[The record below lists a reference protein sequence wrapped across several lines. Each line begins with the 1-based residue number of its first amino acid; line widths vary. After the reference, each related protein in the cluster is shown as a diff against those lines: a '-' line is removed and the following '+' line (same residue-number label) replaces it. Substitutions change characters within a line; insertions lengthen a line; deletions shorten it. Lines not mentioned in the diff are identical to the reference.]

1 MWASLYFQQNFSL
14 NKCYNLTRKWIT
26 VCKEHLKQNWNSCA
40 IFLPTNLYYL
50 HSKLT
55 INLHLQHTVCQ
66 FFYFISFILSRSNFL
81 KISWLIRY
89 MKKITQFWLV
99 KINAVL
105 GNSMQKRVDSVQRS
119 NKQVTNQNNPL
130 FSLSQVT
137 GWLKNFRFRMTFL
150 YKQWCHY
157 VGWQAA

>member
-1 MWASLYFQQNFSL
+1 MDYSLQRTFKTKLEQLCKFFANKFILPSL
-14 NKCYNLTRKWIT
+14 NTDN
-26 VCKEHLKQNWNSCA
+26 
-40 IFLPTNLYYL
+40 
-50 HSKLT
+50 KLT
-55 INLHLQHTVCQ
+55 LTTYSLSV
-66 FFYFISFILSRSNFL
+66 FYFISFILSRSNFL

-119 NKQVTNQNNPL
+119 NKPKQSSL

-137 GWLKNFRFRMTFL
+137 LVDWKFFVLEWLFCISNGVITLVDRRPKNRLQLIFIVHKKYL
-150 YKQWCHY
+150 ES
-157 VGWQAA
+157 

>member
-1 MWASLYFQQNFSL
+1 MDYSLQRTFKTKLEQLCKFFANKFILPSL
-14 NKCYNLTRKWIT
+14 NTDN
-26 VCKEHLKQNWNSCA
+26 
-40 IFLPTNLYYL
+40 
-50 HSKLT
+50 KLT
-55 INLHLQHTVCQ
+55 LTTYSLSV
-66 FFYFISFILSRSNFL
+66 FYFISFILSRSNFL

-137 GWLKNFRFRMTFL
+137 SVDWKIFVLEWLFCISNGVLTLVDRRPKNRLQLILSFT
-150 YKQWCHY
+150 KST
-157 VGWQAA
+157 

>member
-1 MWASLYFQQNFSL
+1 MDYSLQRTFKTKLEQLCKFFANKFILPSL
-14 NKCYNLTRKWIT
+14 NTDN
-26 VCKEHLKQNWNSCA
+26 
-40 IFLPTNLYYL
+40 
-50 HSKLT
+50 KLT
-55 INLHLQHTVCQ
+55 LATYSLSV
-66 FFYFISFILSRSNFL
+66 FYFISFILSRSNFL

-119 NKQVTNQNNPL
+119 NKPKQSSL

-137 GWLKNFRFRMTFL
+137 LVDWKIFVLEWLFCVSNGVITLVDRRPKNRLQLIFIVHKKYL
-150 YKQWCHY
+150 ES
-157 VGWQAA
+157 

>member
-1 MWASLYFQQNFSL
+1 MDYSLQRTFKTKLEQLCKFFVNKFILPSL
-14 NKCYNLTRKWIT
+14 NTDN
-26 VCKEHLKQNWNSCA
+26 
-40 IFLPTNLYYL
+40 
-50 HSKLT
+50 KLT
-55 INLHLQHTVCQ
+55 LATYGLSV
-66 FFYFISFILSRSNFL
+66 FYFISFILSRSNFL

-119 NKQVTNQNNPL
+119 NKPKQSSL

-137 GWLKNFRFRMTFL
+137 LVDWKIFVLEWLFCISNGVITLVDRRPKNRLQLIFIVHKKYL
-150 YKQWCHY
+150 ES
-157 VGWQAA
+157 

>member
-1 MWASLYFQQNFSL
+1 MDYSLQRTFKTKLEQLCNFFANKFILPSL
-14 NKCYNLTRKWIT
+14 NTDN
-26 VCKEHLKQNWNSCA
+26 
-40 IFLPTNLYYL
+40 
-50 HSKLT
+50 KLT
-55 INLHLQHTVCQ
+55 LTTYSLSV
-66 FFYFISFILSRSNFL
+66 FYFISFILSRSNFL

-119 NKQVTNQNNPL
+119 NKPKQSSL

-137 GWLKNFRFRMTFL
+137 LVDWKFFVLEWLFCISNGVITLVDRRPKNRLQLILSFT
-150 YKQWCHY
+150 KST
-157 VGWQAA
+157 

>member
-1 MWASLYFQQNFSL
+1 MDYSLQRTFKTKLEQLCKFFANKFILPSL
-14 NKCYNLTRKWIT
+14 NTDN
-26 VCKEHLKQNWNSCA
+26 
-40 IFLPTNLYYL
+40 
-50 HSKLT
+50 KLT
-55 INLHLQHTVCQ
+55 LATYSLSVT
-66 FFYFISFILSRSNFL
+66 YFISFILSRSNFL

-105 GNSMQKRVDSVQRS
+105 GNSMQKRVDSVQKS

-137 GWLKNFRFRMTFL
+137 LVDWKIFVLEWLFCISNGVITLVDRRPKNRLQLIFIVHKKYL
-150 YKQWCHY
+150 ES
-157 VGWQAA
+157 

>member
-1 MWASLYFQQNFSL
+1 MDYSLQRTFKTKLEQLCKFFANKFILPSL
-14 NKCYNLTRKWIT
+14 NTDN
-26 VCKEHLKQNWNSCA
+26 
-40 IFLPTNLYYL
+40 
-50 HSKLT
+50 KLT
-55 INLHLQHTVCQ
+55 LATYSLSV
-66 FFYFISFILSRSNFL
+66 FYFISFILSRSNFL

-119 NKQVTNQNNPL
+119 NKPKQSSL

-137 GWLKNFRFRMTFL
+137 LVDWKFFVLEWLFCISNGVITLVDRRPKNRLQLILSFT
-150 YKQWCHY
+150 KST
-157 VGWQAA
+157 

>member
-1 MWASLYFQQNFSL
+1 MDYSLQRTFKTKLEQLCKFFANKFILPSL
-14 NKCYNLTRKWIT
+14 NTDN
-26 VCKEHLKQNWNSCA
+26 
-40 IFLPTNLYYL
+40 
-50 HSKLT
+50 KLT
-55 INLHLQHTVCQ
+55 LATYSLSVT
-66 FFYFISFILSRSNFL
+66 YFISFILSRSNFL

-105 GNSMQKRVDSVQRS
+105 GNSVQKRVDSVQRS

-137 GWLKNFRFRMTFL
+137 LVDWKIFVLEWLFCISNGVITLVDRRPKNRLQLIFIVHKKYL
-150 YKQWCHY
+150 ES
-157 VGWQAA
+157 

>member
-1 MWASLYFQQNFSL
+1 MDYSLQRTFKTKLEQLCKFFANKFILPSL
-14 NKCYNLTRKWIT
+14 NTDN
-26 VCKEHLKQNWNSCA
+26 
-40 IFLPTNLYYL
+40 
-50 HSKLT
+50 KLT
-55 INLHLQHTVCQ
+55 LATYSLSV
-66 FFYFISFILSRSNFL
+66 FYFISFILSRSNFL

-119 NKQVTNQNNPL
+119 NKPKQSSL

-137 GWLKNFRFRMTFL
+137 LVDWKFFVLEWLFCISNGVITLVDRRPKNRLQLIFIVHKKYL
-150 YKQWCHY
+150 ES
-157 VGWQAA
+157 

>member
-1 MWASLYFQQNFSL
+1 MDYSLQRTFKTKLEQLCKFFANKFILPSL
-14 NKCYNLTRKWIT
+14 NTDN
-26 VCKEHLKQNWNSCA
+26 
-40 IFLPTNLYYL
+40 
-50 HSKLT
+50 KLT
-55 INLHLQHTVCQ
+55 LATYSLSVT
-66 FFYFISFILSRSNFL
+66 YFISFILSRSNFL

-137 GWLKNFRFRMTFL
+137 LVDWKIFVLEWLFCISSGVITLVDRRPKNRLQLIFIVHKKYL
-150 YKQWCHY
+150 ES
-157 VGWQAA
+157 

>member
-1 MWASLYFQQNFSL
+1 MDYSLQRTFKTKLEQLCKFFANKFILPSL
-14 NKCYNLTRKWIT
+14 NTDN
-26 VCKEHLKQNWNSCA
+26 
-40 IFLPTNLYYL
+40 
-50 HSKLT
+50 KLT
-55 INLHLQHTVCQ
+55 LATYSLSV
-66 FFYFISFILSRSNFL
+66 FYFISFILSRSNFL

-119 NKQVTNQNNPL
+119 NKPKQSSL

-137 GWLKNFRFRMTFL
+137 LVDWKIFVLEWLFCISNGVITLVDRQPKNRLQLIFIVHKKYL
-150 YKQWCHY
+150 ES
-157 VGWQAA
+157 

>member
-1 MWASLYFQQNFSL
+1 MDYSLQRTFKTKLEQLCKFFANKFILPSL
-14 NKCYNLTRKWIT
+14 NTDN
-26 VCKEHLKQNWNSCA
+26 
-40 IFLPTNLYYL
+40 
-50 HSKLT
+50 KLT
-55 INLHLQHTVCQ
+55 LATYSLSV
-66 FFYFISFILSRSNFL
+66 FYFISFILSRSNFL

-137 GWLKNFRFRMTFL
+137 SVDWKIFVLEWLFCISNGVTTLVDRRPKINFIVHKKYL
-150 YKQWCHY
+150 ES
-157 VGWQAA
+157 

>member
-1 MWASLYFQQNFSL
+1 MDYSLQRTFKTKLEQLCKFFANKFILPSL
-14 NKCYNLTRKWIT
+14 NTDN
-26 VCKEHLKQNWNSCA
+26 
-40 IFLPTNLYYL
+40 
-50 HSKLT
+50 KLT
-55 INLHLQHTVCQ
+55 LATYSLSV
-66 FFYFISFILSRSNFL
+66 FYFISFILSRSNFL

-119 NKQVTNQNNPL
+119 NKPKQSSL

-137 GWLKNFRFRMTFL
+137 LVDWTIFVLEWLFCISNGVITLVDRRPKNRLQLIFIVHKKYL
-150 YKQWCHY
+150 ES
-157 VGWQAA
+157 

>member
-1 MWASLYFQQNFSL
+1 MLQPDEKMDYSLQRTFKTKLEQLCKFFANKFILPSL
-14 NKCYNLTRKWIT
+14 NTDN
-26 VCKEHLKQNWNSCA
+26 
-40 IFLPTNLYYL
+40 
-50 HSKLT
+50 KLT
-55 INLHLQHTVCQ
+55 LTTYSLSV
-66 FFYFISFILSRSNFL
+66 FYFISFILSRSNFL

-119 NKQVTNQNNPL
+119 NKPKQSSL
-130 FSLSQVT
+130 FSLSSHF
-137 GWLKNFRFRMTFL
+137 GRLKNFRFRMTFL

>member
-1 MWASLYFQQNFSL
+1 MDYSLQRTFKTKLEQLCKFFANKFILPSL
-14 NKCYNLTRKWIT
+14 NTDN
-26 VCKEHLKQNWNSCA
+26 
-40 IFLPTNLYYL
+40 
-50 HSKLT
+50 KLT
-55 INLHLQHTVCQ
+55 LATYSLSV
-66 FFYFISFILSRSNFL
+66 FYFISFILSRSNFL

-119 NKQVTNQNNPL
+119 NKPKQSSL

-137 GWLKNFRFRMTFL
+137 LVDWKIFVLEWLFCISNGVITLVDRRPKNRLQLIFIVHKKYL
-150 YKQWCHY
+150 ES
-157 VGWQAA
+157 

>member
-1 MWASLYFQQNFSL
+1 MDYSLQRTFKTKLEQLCKFFVNKFILPSL
-14 NKCYNLTRKWIT
+14 NTDN
-26 VCKEHLKQNWNSCA
+26 
-40 IFLPTNLYYL
+40 
-50 HSKLT
+50 KLT
-55 INLHLQHTVCQ
+55 LATYSLSV
-66 FFYFISFILSRSNFL
+66 FYFISFILSRSNFL

-119 NKQVTNQNNPL
+119 NKPKQSSL

-137 GWLKNFRFRMTFL
+137 LVDWKIFVLEWLFCISNGVITLVDRRPKNRLQLIFIVHKKYL
-150 YKQWCHY
+150 ES
-157 VGWQAA
+157 